1 MNFYNKA
8 SGTHKRY
15 IFSFC
20 IHKYYVQVSAVVYTS
35 IHLFVLALILGMF
48 ISQGTN
54 SITAKME
61 MFVCTMHCTMYISLP
76 DYLLHNLYRSFN
88 TLFFSSYLEISVL
101 YHLYRIDNIRSKLI
115 FFFLFCSFTIFHK
128 INHIIDDLDG
138 RVELLNCKSSKNTSR
153 SAFHNF

>member
-1 MNFYNKA
+1 MQLK
-8 SGTHKRY
+8 GRMRD
-15 IFSFC
+15 IFSVFVFTK
-20 IHKYYVQVSAVVYTS
+20 IMFVSAVVYTS

-54 SITAKME
+54 SRTAKME

-88 TLFFSSYLEISVL
+88 TLFFSYYLEISVL
-101 YHLYRIDNIRSKLI
+101 YHLYRIDNIRSQLI
-115 FFFLFCSFTIFHK
+115 FFLFCSFTIFHK

-138 RVELLNCKSSKNTSR
+138 RVELLNCKSSKNKSR

>member
-1 MNFYNKA
+1 MGRISRGDVLFLFYKSVIAAWNIRPYRSEIAFRPYLNFYNKA

-54 SITAKME
+54 SRTAKME

-76 DYLLHNLYRSFN
+76 DYL
-88 TLFFSSYLEISVL
+88 
-101 YHLYRIDNIRSKLI
+101 
-115 FFFLFCSFTIFHK
+115 
-128 INHIIDDLDG
+128 
-138 RVELLNCKSSKNTSR
+138 
-153 SAFHNF
+153 